1 MSEIRIFGKEFM
13 TKEILGQIKKIPSK
27 ASFLEWLHRNY
38 DALKVYHGCRP
49 LNVGSYYT
57 HGFRPSDFEAA
68 RVDFDKFLKTANY
81 PCPYNIDHV
90 LDSYSKSSSNLIYFI
105 LDREDFID
113 IAPHYI
119 IYGSELML
127 SLAQNVDER
136 LKFLLREIG
145 IPTIFHCV
153 LPLDLI
159 KDKDLSP
166 IYEYACEAKGNLE
179 QQLYQIFS
187 NYSVIVS
194 SKVDGRYIT
203 GHNHPIEEVYDHHAK
218 EIYRNELFT
227 CSLCEV
233 DQLQR

>member
-1 MSEIRIFGKEFM
+1 MCEIRIFGKEFI
-13 TKEILGQIKKIPSK
+13 TKEVLEHIKKMPSK
-27 ASFLEWLHRNY
+27 ASFLGWLHRNY

-49 LNVGSYYT
+49 QDVSSYYA

-68 RVDFDKFLKTANY
+68 RVDFDKFLKSVNY
-81 PCPYNIDHV
+81 SFPYNISHV
-90 LDSYSKSSSNLIYFI
+90 IDSYSKTSRDLIYFI

-113 IAPHYI
+113 TSPHYI

-153 LPLDLI
+153 LPLHLI

-166 IYEYACEAKGNLE
+166 IYDYACEAKGNLE
-179 QQLYQIFS
+179 QQLNQIFS

-194 SKVDGRYIT
+194 SKVDGKYIT
-203 GHNHPIEEVYDHHAK
+203 GHDHPTEEVYDLHAK

-227 CSLCEV
+227 CSFCELN
-233 DQLQR
+233 QLRK